1 MPPMEAQGTFMA
13 RQDAN
18 MLHCTVHEL
27 KSPLK
32 YLPFTAYIT
41 AFAVFETAQM
51 KYHKNQP
58 VIKINESLSK
68 RHAAYLQWFLFILR
82 KYGSRPIS
90 LICIFPREHD
100 YWILFKYDALELVS
114 LWIFYINWFGSKKS
128 LEMISK
134 WGNIDGSTILIPAAQ
149 TSPEASHKQHQTAPQ
164 DSACESTFCSHRQS
178 SHWEKEG

>member
-1 MPPMEAQGTFMA
+1 MPPMEAQGMFMA

-51 KYHKNQP
+51 KYHKNHP

-68 RHAAYLQWFLFILR
+68 RHRAYLQ
-82 KYGSRPIS
+82 
-90 LICIFPREHD
+90 
-100 YWILFKYDALELVS
+100 
-114 LWIFYINWFGSKKS
+114 
-128 LEMISK
+128 
-134 WGNIDGSTILIPAAQ
+134 
-149 TSPEASHKQHQTAPQ
+149 
-164 DSACESTFCSHRQS
+164 
-178 SHWEKEG
+178 